1 MFANMLTHEQQQVLF
16 DLAVNLANADN
27 NLAKEELDY
36 LKSFSSDFGIVY
48 DLDKKSINVDDA
60 ITVFTDRKSKII
72 LLQQLI
78 KLSYKDGHFA
88 KEEQEQVFMVAQKIG
103 LNDPELILR
112 IEKWVREGV
121 NWEYEGYEMIE
132 N

>member
-1 MFANMLTHEQQQVLF
+1 MFVNMLTHEQQQALF

-36 LKSFSSDFGIVY
+36 LKNFSSDFGIVY
-48 DLDKKSINVDDA
+48 DLDKKSINVDDV
-60 ITVFTDRKSKII
+60 ITVFTDRKSKVI

-78 KLSYKDGHFA
+78 KLSYKDGHFG
-88 KEEQEQVFMVAQKIG
+88 KEEQEQVFMIAQKIG
-103 LNDPELILR
+103 LNDSELILK

-121 NWEYEGYEMIE
+121 NWVHEGYEMIE
-132 N
+132 S